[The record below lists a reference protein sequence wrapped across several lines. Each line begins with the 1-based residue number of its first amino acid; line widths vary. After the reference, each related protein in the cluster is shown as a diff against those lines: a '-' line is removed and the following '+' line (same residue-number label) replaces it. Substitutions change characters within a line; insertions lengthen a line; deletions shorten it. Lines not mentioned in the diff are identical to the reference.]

1 MSKTKRIKAL
11 KEFIELEKL
20 NKNPV
25 QEYIDWA
32 QEYIDWAKE
41 EIAKLE
47 AYLKKEHQRVTNYL
61 ILTSINRKKRE
72 TAYENRK
79 LIKAGERESYRQR
92 KIRLNRERRQALKT
106 A

>member
-32 QEYIDWAKE
+32 EE
-41 EIAKLE
+41 EITKLKV
-47 AYLKKEHQRVTNYL
+47 YLKKERQKVTNFL
-61 ILTSINRKKRE
+61 ILTSMNRKKRE
-72 TAYENRK
+72 TAYENRR
-79 LIKAGERESYRQR
+79 LIKAGKRESCRQR
-92 KIRLNRERRQALKT
+92 KIRLNWERRQVLKT

>member
-1 MSKTKRIKAL
+1 MSKTKRIRVL
-11 KEFIELEKL
+11 KEFIELEKC
-20 NKNPV
+20 KKEPD

-32 QEYIDWAKE
+32 E
-41 EIAKLE
+41 EVIAKLE
-47 AYLKKEHQRVTNYL
+47 AYLKKEYQRVTNFL
-61 ILTSINRKKRE
+61 ILTSMNRKKRE

-79 LIKAGERESYRQR
+79 LIKAGNRESCRQR

>member
-11 KEFIELEKL
+11 KEFIELEKW
-20 NKNPV
+20 KIEPV
-25 QEYIDWA
+25 

-47 AYLKKEHQRVTNYL
+47 TYLKKEHQRVTNFL
-61 ILTSINRKKRE
+61 ILTSMNRKKRE

-79 LIKAGERESYRQR
+79 LIKAGNRESCRQR

>member
-20 NKNPV
+20 NKNSSTRI
-25 QEYIDWA
+25 IDWA
-32 QEYIDWAKE
+32 EE
-41 EIAKLE
+41 EITKLE
-47 AYLKKEHQRVTNYL
+47 AYLKKERQRVTNFL

>member
-32 QEYIDWAKE
+32 EE
-41 EIAKLE
+41 EITKLE
-47 AYLKKEHQRVTNYL
+47 AYLKKERQRVTNFL

-72 TAYENRK
+72 TAYEKNRK
-79 LIKAGERESYRQR
+79 LIKAGERESCRQR

>member
-1 MSKTKRIKAL
+1 MSKTKRIRAL
-11 KEFIELEKL
+11 KESIELETLKIE
-20 NKNPV
+20 PV
-25 QEYIDWA
+25 

-41 EIAKLE
+41 EVAKLE

-79 LIKAGERESYRQR
+79 LIKAGNRESCRQR

>member
-11 KEFIELEKL
+11 KESIELETWKIE
-20 NKNPV
+20 PV
-25 QEYIDWA
+25 

-41 EIAKLE
+41 EVAKLE
-47 AYLKKEHQRVTNYL
+47 AYLKKERQRVTNFL
-61 ILTSINRKKRE
+61 ILTSMNRKKRE

-79 LIKAGERESYRQR
+79 LIKASSRESCRQR
-92 KIRLNRERRQALKT
+92 KIRLNRERRQTLKS

>member
-20 NKNPV
+20 NKN
-25 QEYIDWA
+25 
-32 QEYIDWAKE
+32 E

-92 KIRLNRERRQALKT
+92 KIRLNRERRQALRT

>member
-20 NKNPV
+20 NKEPV

-32 QEYIDWAKE
+32 E
-41 EIAKLE
+41 
-47 AYLKKEHQRVTNYL
+47 
-61 ILTSINRKKRE
+61 
-72 TAYENRK
+72 YENRK

>member
-1 MSKTKRIKAL
+1 MN
-11 KEFIELEKL
+11 KE
-20 NKNPV
+20 PV

-32 QEYIDWAKE
+32 E
-41 EIAKLE
+41 EAIAKLE
-47 AYLKKEHQRVTNYL
+47 AYLKKKERQRVTNYL
-61 ILTSINRKKRE
+61 ILTSMNRKKRE

-79 LIKAGERESYRQR
+79 LIKAGNRESCRQR

>member
-32 QEYIDWAKE
+32 E
-41 EIAKLE
+41 EKITKLE
-47 AYLKKEHQRVTNYL
+47 AYLKKERQRVTNFL
-61 ILTSINRKKRE
+61 ILTSINRK
-72 TAYENRK
+72 
-79 LIKAGERESYRQR
+79 SCRQR
-92 KIRLNRERRQALKT
+92 KIRLNRKRRQALKT

>member
-20 NKNPV
+20 NKEPV
-25 QEYIDWA
+25 QEYINWA
-32 QEYIDWAKE
+32 EE

-61 ILTSINRKKRE
+61 ILTSINRK
-72 TAYENRK
+72 

-92 KIRLNRERRQALKT
+92 KIRLNRERRQALKS

>member
-25 QEYIDWA
+25 QKYIDWA
-32 QEYIDWAKE
+32 EE
-41 EIAKLE
+41 EIAKHE
-47 AYLKKEHQRVTNYL
+47 TYLKKERQRVTNFL
-61 ILTSINRKKRE
+61 ILTSMNRKKRE
-72 TAYENRK
+72 TAYENRR
-79 LIKAGERESYRQR
+79 LIKAGKRESCRQR
-92 KIRLNRERRQALKT
+92 KIRLNRERRQVLKT

>member
-1 MSKTKRIKAL
+1 MSETKTKRIKAL
-11 KEFIELEKL
+11 KEFIELETLHKE
-20 NKNPV
+20 PV
-25 QEYIDWA
+25 

-47 AYLKKEHQRVTNYL
+47 AYLKKEHQRVTNFL
-61 ILTSINRKKRE
+61 ILTSMNRKKRE

-79 LIKAGERESYRQR
+79 LIKAGNRESCRQR
-92 KIRLNRERRQALKT
+92 KIRLNRERRQALKS

>member
-1 MSKTKRIKAL
+1 MSKTKTKRIKAL
-11 KEFIELEKL
+11 KEFIELETWRKE
-20 NKNPV
+20 PV
-25 QEYIDWA
+25 

-79 LIKAGERESYRQR
+79 LIKAGERESYRKR

>member
-1 MSKTKRIKAL
+1 MSRTKIKRIKAL

-32 QEYIDWAKE
+32 KE

-47 AYLKKEHQRVTNYL
+47 AYLKKK
-61 ILTSINRKKRE
+61 SIKE
-72 TAYENRK
+72 
-79 LIKAGERESYRQR
+79 
-92 KIRLNRERRQALKT
+92 
-106 A
+106 

>member
-1 MSKTKRIKAL
+1 MSKTKRIRAL
-11 KEFIELEKL
+11 KESIELETRKIE
-20 NKNPV
+20 PV
-25 QEYIDWA
+25 

-41 EIAKLE
+41 EVAKLE

-79 LIKAGERESYRQR
+79 LIKAGNRESCRQR

>member
-25 QEYIDWA
+25 

-61 ILTSINRKKRE
+61 ILTS
-72 TAYENRK
+72 YENRK

>member
-1 MSKTKRIKAL
+1 MSKTKRIRAL
-11 KEFIELEKL
+11 KESIELETWKIE
-20 NKNPV
+20 PV
-25 QEYIDWA
+25 

-41 EIAKLE
+41 EVAKLE

-79 LIKAGERESYRQR
+79 LIKAGNRESCRQR
-92 KIRLNRERRQALKT
+92 KIRLNRERRQALKI

>member
-1 MSKTKRIKAL
+1 MSRTKTKRIKAL
-11 KEFIELEKL
+11 KESIELETLHKE
-20 NKNPV
+20 PV

-32 QEYIDWAKE
+32 EE

-47 AYLKKEHQRVTNYL
+47 TYLKKERQRVTNFL
-61 ILTSINRKKRE
+61 ILTSMNRKKRE

-79 LIKAGERESYRQR
+79 LIKAGNRESCRQR

>member
-1 MSKTKRIKAL
+1 MSRTKTKRIKAL

-20 NKNPV
+20 N
-25 QEYIDWA
+25 
-32 QEYIDWAKE
+32 E

>member
-1 MSKTKRIKAL
+1 MSKTKRIRVL
-11 KEFIELEKL
+11 KELIELEKC
-20 NKNPV
+20 KKEPV

-32 QEYIDWAKE
+32 EE
-41 EIAKLE
+41 EITKLE
-47 AYLKKEHQRVTNYL
+47 AYLKKERQRVTNFL
-61 ILTSINRKKRE
+61 ILTSMNRKKRE

-79 LIKAGERESYRQR
+79 LIKASNRESCRQR

>member
-1 MSKTKRIKAL
+1 MN
-11 KEFIELEKL
+11 KE
-20 NKNPV
+20 PV
-25 QEYIDWA
+25 QEYIDWD
-32 QEYIDWAKE
+32 EE

-47 AYLKKEHQRVTNYL
+47 TYLKKERQRVTNFL
-61 ILTSINRKKRE
+61 ILTSMNRKKRE

-79 LIKAGERESYRQR
+79 LIKAGNRESCHQR